1 MFALARETGWTRD
14 FILWELSLTEVL
26 QYNHCALRAL
36 GCWTV
41 EPMPDVRDQIARM
54 EAFAVRETEDEA
66 LPSGSF

>member
-1 MFALARETGWTRD
+1 MFALARETGWTRN

-41 EPMPDVRDQIARM
+41 EPMPDAQAQIERL
-54 EAFAVRETEDEA
+54 EAVVAHEIDEVDEEWA
-66 LPSGSF
+66 